1 MKAVPVTMKQAQEFP
16 LAYLKIEEGKVYKEA
31 QNIEIE
37 QVSSPQNTHSV
48 SRDKSIGFHKSLQVH
63 LGVLKVC

>member
-16 LAYLKIEEGKVYKEA
+16 LACLKIEERKVYKEA

-48 SRDKSIGFHKSLQVH
+48 SRDKSIGF
-63 LGVLKVC
+63 

>member
-31 QNIEIE
+31 QNIEIG
-37 QVSSPQNTHSV
+37 QVSSPQKHSYCV
-48 SRDKSIGFHKSLQVH
+48 KG
-63 LGVLKVC
+63 

>member
-16 LAYLKIEEGKVYKEA
+16 LACLKIEERKVYEA

-48 SRDKSIGFHKSLQVH
+48 SRDKSIGF
-63 LGVLKVC
+63 

>member
-1 MKAVPVTMKQAQEFP
+1 MKAVPVTVKQAQEFP

-48 SRDKSIGFHKSLQVH
+48 SRISLLASKNLQVH
-63 LGVLKVC
+63 LGVLEVC

>member
-31 QNIEIE
+31 QNIEIG
-37 QVSSPQNTHSV
+37 QVSSPQKHSLC
-48 SRDKSIGFHKSLQVH
+48 SRDKSIGFYKNLQVH
-63 LGVLKVC
+63 LGVLEVC

>member
-48 SRDKSIGFHKSLQVH
+48 SRDKSIGF
-63 LGVLKVC
+63 

>member
-37 QVSSPQNTHSV
+37 QVSSPQEHSYCV
-48 SRDKSIGFHKSLQVH
+48 QGTSLLASIKIYKFT
-63 LGVLKVC
+63 